1 VPALAPANPLVRL
14 FGRVFRLV
22 WGADVDPPL
31 RPVLAVSF
39 ASSMGGSTVWS
50 FVGIWAI
57 ERLHADQSAVGLA
70 FLISALV
77 GAGSGYVG
85 GHLSD
90 YIGRRP
96 LILVSWAFQVALI
109 LGFLAAGDREL
120 FGLGL
125 LCLGGLTFQV
135 GSAANQAMIADL
147 VPPERHEQAF
157 ASVRVAQ
164 NLGITLGPPTGA
176 LLLALG
182 SWPTLFVGA
191 SALFFGGFLLALRLL
206 PSRGDYAPLEPPTRH
221 SFTVIVRDRPFLLF
235 LVSSGLAWLVYVS
248 FEVVLPISLVGSH
261 GFARYTWG
269 FLVVV
274 NPVMVTLF
282 QLRLT
287 QWLRPVPGALKL
299 AIGLPLMGLP
309 FLLLPIVDAV
319 PAVALMIFV
328 FVIGEML
335 WVPTSQAIVAGL
347 APEDIRGAYMGAFG
361 SMSAIG
367 FALAPFLGLQ
377 IRGSFGDTAF
387 WVVVAAVSLV
397 AASTGAAACRVA
409 FGRRPRSASAPA

>member
-1 VPALAPANPLVRL
+1 MKRL
-14 FGRVFRLV
+14 FGRLFRLV
-22 WGADVDPPL
+22 WGSDVDRPL

-57 ERLHADQSAVGLA
+57 ERLQANQSAVGLA
-70 FLISALV
+70 FLISALL
-77 GAGSGYVG
+77 GAGSGYFG

-90 YIGRRP
+90 YLGRRP

-109 LGFLAAGDREL
+109 LGFLVAGGNEL

-125 LCLGGLTFQV
+125 VCAGGLTFQV

-147 VPPERHEQAF
+147 VPRERHEQAF

-164 NLGITLGPPTGA
+164 NLGITLGPPTGG

-191 SALFFGGFLLALRLL
+191 SVLFFGGFLLALRFL
-206 PSRGDYAPLEPPTRH
+206 PSRGDYAPLEPPARH
-221 SFTVIVRDRPFLLF
+221 SFGVIARDRPFLLF

-261 GFARYTWG
+261 GFAKYTWG

-274 NPVMVTLF
+274 NPIMVTLL

-309 FLLLPIVDAV
+309 FLALPVVDAV
-319 PAVALMIFV
+319 PAVAGMIFV

-377 IRGSFGDTAF
+377 IRGSFGDTAL

-397 AASTGAAACRVA
+397 AAATGAAACRVA
-409 FGRRPRSASAPA
+409 FGRRPRPVSAPA

>member
-1 VPALAPANPLVRL
+1 MRRL
-14 FGRVFRLV
+14 FGRLFRLV
-22 WGADVDPPL
+22 WGADVDRPL

-39 ASSMGGSTVWS
+39 ASSAGGSTVWS

-57 ERLHADQSAVGLA
+57 ERLHANQSAVGLA
-70 FLISALV
+70 FLISALL
-77 GAGSGYVG
+77 GAASGYFG

-90 YIGRRP
+90 YLGRRP

-120 FGLGL
+120 VGLGL
-125 LCLGGLTFQV
+125 VCAGGLTFQV

-182 SWPTLFVGA
+182 SWSTLFVGA
-191 SALFFGGFLLALRLL
+191 SALFFGGFLLALRFL
-206 PSRGDYAPLEPPTRH
+206 PSRGDYAPLEPPERH
-221 SFTVIVRDRPFLLF
+221 SFGVIVRDRPFVLF
-235 LVSSGLAWLVYVS
+235 LVSSALAWLVYVS

-261 GFARYTWG
+261 GFAKYTWG

-274 NPVMVTLF
+274 NPIMVTFL

-299 AIGLPLMGLP
+299 AVGLPLMGLP
-309 FLLLPIVDAV
+309 FLLLPVVDAV
-319 PAVALMIFV
+319 PAVAAMIFV

-377 IRGSFGDTAF
+377 IRGSFGDTAL

-397 AASTGAAACRVA
+397 AAATGATACRVA
-409 FGRRPRSASAPA
+409 LGRRPRPASAPA